1 MKKFIALFLVLVM
14 AFSCILVS
22 CNKKDEN
29 TDEPSESDDDLGFNP
44 FVTSGTGTGTG
55 TGTSNLPTKTTYT
68 EYEWTD
74 DANGTMIYVVVDGVS
89 VRSDTN
95 SSKDDSNTTWR
106 ATANFGESYKRIRYN
121 EYWTQI
127 DYKGNQY
134 YISSTYVT
142 TDNGKVTFTND
153 EAETTVYVIAAS
165 LTLRSSTYTGEGAD
179 NAVTYVSKGVSLTR
193 IATSANGT
201 WIKVRVTYTPVGETA
216 AVTKELY
223 CKAEFVSA
231 TKDAPAATTAAL
243 LG

>member
-1 MKKFIALFLVLVM
+1 MKKFIALFLILVM

-22 CNKKDEN
+22 CDKNNDDAE
-29 TDEPSESDDDLGFNP
+29 EPSESEDDLGFNP
-44 FVTSGTGTGTG
+44 FVTTATGTGTG
-55 TGTSNLPTKTTYT
+55 TNNTTPIGTTHTDF
-68 EYEWTD
+68 EWTD
-74 DANGTMIYVVVDGVS
+74 DTNGTMIYVVVDGVS

-134 YISSTYVT
+134 YISSAYIT
-142 TDNGKVTFTND
+142 TNNGKVSFTND
-153 EAETTVYVIAAS
+153 TAESTVYVIAAS

-179 NAVTYVSKGVSLTR
+179 NAVTYVAKGVELTR
-193 IATSANGT
+193 IATSADGS
-201 WIKVRVTYTPVGETA
+201 WIKVRVTYTPVGETST
-216 AVTKELY
+216 VTKELY
-223 CKAEFVSA
+223 CKAEFVST
-231 TKDAPAATTAAL
+231 TKDASIATTAAP